1 MGELPGEILE
11 SSERSLTV
19 RDVEAELDAIAAR
32 YRAAGHFGMRLL
44 NALGGQGED
53 LMRRMPRPVRSA
65 IEGAVLQ
72 ALHLSVRGA
81 ALSRRVLPD
90 QPAQTNRWV
99 STTMGMVGG
108 AAGLPGALVELPATT
123 TFLMRSIQGVAQE
136 YGFDTHQL
144 VWVNQL

>member
-108 AAGLPGALVELPATT
+108 ARPGCRAHWWSCLQQRP
-123 TFLMRSIQGVAQE
+123 F
-136 YGFDTHQL
+136 
-144 VWVNQL
+144 

>member
-72 ALHLSVRGA
+72 ALHLSVRG
-81 ALSRRVLPD
+81 
-90 QPAQTNRWV
+90 
-99 STTMGMVGG
+99 GG
-108 AAGLPGALVELPATT
+108 A
-123 TFLMRSIQGVAQE
+123 
-136 YGFDTHQL
+136 
-144 VWVNQL
+144 